1 MTTKTINI
9 DDLYIG
15 TPEHIYNKEEIET
28 IPYLIR
34 MKENVVNLPPIEVID
49 LGDEY
54 SLSNGYHR
62 VSIYK
67 YLGLKQI
74 KAEVY

>member
-1 MTTKTINI
+1 MIKTINI

-15 TPEHIYNKEEIET
+15 TPEHIYNKESIET
-28 IPYLIR
+28 NLYLIK
-34 MKENVVNLPPIEVID
+34 MKDDLKNLPPIEVID
-49 LGDEY
+49 LGDVY

-67 YLGLKQI
+67 YLGLKKI